1 VEARIKAPD
10 VKLNHTVALAGAVV
24 VSVVVMIEHAC
35 LSVLLLLHAIPEG
48 SREAA
53 LILLGSTGSM
63 AMAVVGYWVG
73 SSIGSLQKNALLR
86 EGPP

>member
-1 VEARIKAPD
+1 MRM
-10 VKLNHTVALAGAVV
+10 NHTVALAGAVA
-24 VSVVVMIEHAC
+24 VSVIVMAEHAC
-35 LSVLLLLHAIPEG
+35 LSVLLLFHAIPEG

-73 SSIGSLQKNALLR
+73 SSIGSLQKTLLLKE
-86 EGPP
+86 EGR

>member
-1 VEARIKAPD
+1 MRANSTIAV
-10 VKLNHTVALAGAVV
+10 AGAVAI
-24 VSVVVMIEHAC
+24 SLVVMIEHAC
-35 LSVLLLLHAIPEG
+35 LSVLLLFHAIPEG

-73 SSIGSLQKNALLR
+73 SSIGSLQKNALLKDDVLKD
-86 EGPP
+86 EAP